1 MSNAA
6 SNQGKICISLCAKTA
21 AELAEKIEQAAPL
34 ADIIEVRF
42 DCLEPERL
50 EECLDIALSARAE
63 VLATFRPKG
72 EGGFRDISDDERIDF
87 WNQGN
92 ELGFWGADLEED
104 RIEESFDWL
113 WNNRIVSFHDFSGTP
128 SNLETTYERLAAT
141 GADIVKIAVQADRIT
156 DAIPLWKLLER
167 AFAEN
172 TKLVPIAMGEA
183 GKWTRILGLAHG
195 SPLAYASLEES
206 SGTAPGQITAADLID
221 VYRVK
226 ELSRESKVFGL
237 IAGDTSYSMSPYIQ
251 NAAIKAVGIDA
262 VFVPLQIADIEE
274 FFQRM
279 VRKGSREIDLNFRG
293 FAVTNPHKRAV
304 IDVLDTIDETAEAIG
319 AVNTIFHNSGKW
331 LGSNTDAEGFIA
343 PLKEQYGSLSGANI
357 AVIGAGGAA
366 RACIY
371 ALRREG
377 ADVAVLAR
385 DPEKAKPLA
394 EQFGAN
400 VMKLDGNSVLGKPD
414 ILVNT
419 TPLGTRGEHEN
430 ETPVSAE
437 NLSGIKLVYDLT
449 YNPRETRLLK
459 EAREAGCETLDGLEM
474 LICQAAA
481 QFKIWSGLEADTAAM
496 RTAAIKRLER

>member
-6 SNQGKICISLCAKTA
+6 SNQGKICISLCSKTA
-21 AELAEKIEQAAPL
+21 AELSEKIERAAPL
-34 ADIIEVRF
+34 ADVIEVRF
-42 DCLEPERL
+42 DCAAPEQ
-50 EECLDIALSARAE
+50 LDESVAVALAAKADI
-63 VLATFRPKG
+63 LATFRPQK
-72 EGGFRDISDDERIDF
+72 EGGFRNISNEERNEF
-87 WNQGN
+87 WNAGN

-113 WNNRIVSFHDFSGTP
+113 WNNRIVSFHDFSGMP
-128 SNLETTYERLAAT
+128 SDLEATYKRLAAT
-141 GADIVKIAVQADRIT
+141 GANIIKIAVQVNQIT

-195 SPLAYASLEES
+195 SPLAYASLEPRSE
-206 SGTAPGQITAADLID
+206 TAPGQITAADLVD

-226 ELSRESKVFGL
+226 ELSRESRVFGL

-262 VFVPLQIADIEE
+262 VFVPLQVADIGE

-279 VRKGSREIDLNFRG
+279 VRQGSSEIDLNFRG
-293 FAVTNPHKRAV
+293 FAVTNPHKRDV
-304 IDVLDTIDETAEAIG
+304 IGVLDSIDKTAEVIG
-319 AVNTIFHNSGKW
+319 AVNTVVLEAGKW
-331 LGSNTDAEGFIA
+331 VGTNTDAEGFIA
-343 PLKEQYGSLSGANI
+343 PLKERYGSLSGANV

-366 RACIY
+366 RACVY

-377 ADVAVLAR
+377 ADVTVLAR
-385 DPEKAKPLA
+385 DTTKAKPLA
-394 EQFGAN
+394 EEFGAR
-400 VMKLDGNSVLGKPD
+400 LLPLEALERPD

-419 TPLGTRGEHEN
+419 TPLGTHGEQEN
-430 ETPVSAE
+430 TTPIGAE
-437 NLSGIKLVYDLT
+437 NLAGVKLVYDLT

-459 EAREAGCETLDGLEM
+459 EARATGCETLDGLKM
-474 LICQAAA
+474 LIHQAAA
-481 QFKIWSGLEADTAAM
+481 QFKIWSGQEADTAAM

>member
-1 MSNAA
+1 MSTAA
-6 SNQGKICISLCAKTA
+6 INRGKICVSLCAKTA
-21 AELAEKIEQAAPL
+21 GELAEKIERASPL

-141 GADIVKIAVQADRIT
+141 GANIIKIAVQVNQIT

-167 AFAEN
+167 ANADN
-172 TKLVPIAMGEA
+172 KQLVPIAMGEA

-195 SPLAYASLEES
+195 SPLAYASLEDTS
-206 SGTAPGQITAADLID
+206 KTAPGQFTAADLID

-226 ELSRESKVFGL
+226 ELSRESRVFGL

-251 NAAIKAVGIDA
+251 NAAIAIAGFDA

-279 VRKGSREIDLNFRG
+279 VREGSREVDLNFRG
-293 FAVTNPHKRAV
+293 FAVTNPHKQAV
-304 IDVLDTIDETAEAIG
+304 MPLLDSVDETAKAIG
-319 AVNTIFHNSGKW
+319 AVNTIFHDLGKW
-331 LGSNTDAEGFIA
+331 VGTNTDAEGFIA
-343 PLKEQYGSLSGANI
+343 PLKERYGSLSGANV

-377 ADVAVLAR
+377 ANVTVLAR

-394 EQFGAN
+394 EKFGAK

-414 ILVNT
+414 VLVNT
-419 TPLGTRGEHEN
+419 TPLGTRGEQEN
-430 ETPVSAE
+430 TTPIGAE
-437 NLSGIKLVYDLT
+437 NLAGVKLVYDLT

-474 LICQAAA
+474 LIRQAAA

>member
-113 WNNRIVSFHDFSGTP
+113 WNNRIVSFHDFSGMP
-128 SNLETTYERLAAT
+128 SDLEATYERLAAT
-141 GADIVKIAVQADRIT
+141 GANIVKIAVQANQIT

-195 SPLAYASLEES
+195 SPLAYASLEPRSE
-206 SGTAPGQITAADLID
+206 TAPGQITAADLVD

-251 NAAIKAVGIDA
+251 NAVIKAVGIDA

-279 VRKGSREIDLNFRG
+279 VRQGSREIDLNFRG

-304 IDVLDTIDETAEAIG
+304 IDVLDSIDETAEAIG
-319 AVNTIFHNSGKW
+319 AVNTIFHDSGKW
-331 LGSNTDAEGFIA
+331 VGTNTDAEGFIA
-343 PLKEQYGSLSGANI
+343 PLKERYGSLSGANV

-366 RACIY
+366 RACVY

-377 ADVAVLAR
+377 ANVTVLAR

-394 EQFGAN
+394 EQFGAK
-400 VMKLDGNSVLGKPD
+400 VIQLVSDAVLRKPD

-459 EAREAGCETLDGLEM
+459 EARATGCETLDGLEM
-474 LICQAAA
+474 LIRQAAA

>member
-34 ADIIEVRF
+34 ADVIEVRF
-42 DCLEPERL
+42 DCAAPEQL
-50 EECLDIALSARAE
+50 DECVGVALAAKADI
-63 VLATFRPKG
+63 LAAFRPKK
-72 EGGFRDISDDERIDF
+72 EGGFRDISDEERNEF
-87 WNQGN
+87 WNAGN
-92 ELGFWGADLEED
+92 EIGFWGADLEENLINVTRD
-104 RIEESFDWL
+104 APWG
-113 WNNRIVSFHDFSGTP
+113 NCIVSFHDFSGTP
-128 SNLETTYERLAAT
+128 SDLEATYKRLAAT
-141 GADIVKIAVQADRIT
+141 GANIIKIAVQVNQIT

-195 SPLAYASLEES
+195 SPLAYASLEPRSE
-206 SGTAPGQITAADLID
+206 TAPGQITAADLVD

-226 ELSRESKVFGL
+226 ELSRESRVFGL

-262 VFVPLQIADIEE
+262 VFVPLQVADIGE
-274 FFQRM
+274 FFQRI
-279 VRKGSREIDLNFRG
+279 VRQGSSEIDLNFRG
-293 FAVTNPHKRAV
+293 FAVTNPHKRDV
-304 IDVLDTIDETAEAIG
+304 IGVLDSIDKTAEVIG
-319 AVNTIFHNSGKW
+319 AVNTVVLEAGKW
-331 LGSNTDAEGFIA
+331 VGTNTDAEGFIA
-343 PLKEQYGSLSGANI
+343 PLKERYGSLSGANV

-366 RACIY
+366 RACVY

-377 ADVAVLAR
+377 ADVTVLAR
-385 DPEKAKPLA
+385 DTTKAKPLA
-394 EQFGAN
+394 EEFGAR
-400 VMKLDGNSVLGKPD
+400 LLPLEALERPD

-430 ETPVSAE
+430 ETPVSTE

-459 EAREAGCETLDGLEM
+459 EAREAGCDTLDGLEM
-474 LICQAAA
+474 LIRQAAA
-481 QFKIWSGLEADTAAM
+481 QFKIWTGRDADADVMRAAAV
-496 RTAAIKRLER
+496 RQLGE

>member
-1 MSNAA
+1 MSNAPL
-6 SNQGKICISLCAKTA
+6 NQGKICISLCAKTA
-21 AELAEKIEQAAPL
+21 AELAEKIERASPL

-42 DCLEPERL
+42 DCAAPEQL
-50 EECLDIALSARAE
+50 DECVGVALAAKAE
-63 VLATFRPKG
+63 ILATFRPKN
-72 EGGFRDISDDERIDF
+72 EGGFRDISDGERIDF

-128 SNLETTYERLAAT
+128 SNRENTYERLAAT
-141 GADIVKIAVQADRIT
+141 GADIVKIAVQAERIT

-167 AFAEN
+167 ANADN
-172 TKLVPIAMGEA
+172 KQLVLIAMGEA

-206 SGTAPGQITAADLID
+206 SGTAPGQITAADLND

-262 VFVPLQIADIEE
+262 VFVPLQIADIGE
-274 FFQRM
+274 FFLRM
-279 VRKGSREIDLNFRG
+279 VREGSREIDLNFRG

-304 IDVLDTIDETAEAIG
+304 IDVLDSIDETAEAIG
-319 AVNTIFHNSGKW
+319 AVNTIFHDSGKW
-331 LGSNTDAEGFIA
+331 VGTNTDANGFIA
-343 PLKEQYGSLSGANI
+343 PLNERYGSLSGANI

-366 RACIY
+366 RACVY
-371 ALRREG
+371 ALRQEG
-377 ADVAVLAR
+377 ANITVLAR
-385 DPEKAKPLA
+385 NTTKAKPLA
-394 EQFGAN
+394 EEFGA
-400 VMKLDGNSVLGKPD
+400 KLLPLEALERPD

-430 ETPVSAE
+430 ETPVAADS
-437 NLSGIKLVYDLT
+437 LVGIKLVYDLT
-449 YNPRETRLLK
+449 YNPRETRLLS

-474 LICQAAA
+474 LIRQAAA
-481 QFKIWSGLEADTAAM
+481 QFKIWSGQKADTAVM
-496 RTAAIKRLER
+496 RAAAIKRLEG

>member
-6 SNQGKICISLCAKTA
+6 SNQGKICISLCANTA
-21 AELAEKIEQAAPL
+21 SELAEKIERAAPL
-34 ADIIEVRF
+34 AEVIEVRF
-42 DCLEPERL
+42 DCAAPEQLNRSVAVAL
-50 EECLDIALSARAE
+50 AAKADI
-63 VLATFRPKG
+63 LATFRPQK
-72 EGGFRDISDDERIDF
+72 EGGFRNISDEERNEF
-87 WNQGN
+87 WNAGN
-92 ELGFWGADLEED
+92 ELGFWGADFEED
-104 RIEESFDWL
+104 LIKVTRDAPCG
-113 WNNRIVSFHDFSGTP
+113 NRIVSFHDFSGTP
-128 SNLETTYERLAAT
+128 SELEATYERLAAT
-141 GADIVKIAVQADRIT
+141 GANIIKIAVQVNQIT

-167 AFAEN
+167 PRAEN
-172 TKLVPIAMGEA
+172 KQLVPIAMGEP

-195 SPLAYASLEES
+195 SPLAYASLEPT

-226 ELSRESKVFGL
+226 ELSRESRVFGL

-251 NAAIKAVGIDA
+251 NAAIAIAGFDA

-279 VRKGSREIDLNFRG
+279 VREGPREVDLNFRG
-293 FAVTNPHKRAV
+293 FAVTNPHKQAV
-304 IDVLDTIDETAEAIG
+304 MPLLDSVDETAKAIG
-319 AVNTIFHNSGKW
+319 AVNTVFLDSGKW
-331 LGSNTDAEGFIA
+331 HGTNTDAEGFIA
-343 PLKEQYGSLSGANI
+343 PLKERYVSLSGANV

-366 RACIY
+366 RACVY
-371 ALRREG
+371 ALRQEG
-377 ADVAVLAR
+377 ADVSVLAR
-385 DPEKAKPLA
+385 DTTKAKPLA
-394 EQFGAN
+394 EEFGAR
-400 VMKLDGNSVLGKPD
+400 LLPLEALERPD

-419 TPLGTRGEHEN
+419 TPLGTRGEHQN
-430 ETPVSAE
+430 QTSVSAE

-474 LICQAAA
+474 LIRQAAA

>member
-6 SNQGKICISLCAKTA
+6 LNQEKICLSLCAKTA
-21 AELAEKIEQAAPL
+21 AELAEKIERAAPL
-34 ADIIEVRF
+34 ADVIEIRF
-42 DCLEPERL
+42 DCAAPEQL
-50 EECLDIALSARAE
+50 DECVAVALAAKAE
-63 VLATFRPKG
+63 VLATFRPKN
-72 EGGFRDISDDERIDF
+72 EGGFRDINDDKRLDF

-92 ELGFWGADLEED
+92 ELAFWGADLEED
-104 RIEESFDWL
+104 LINVTRDASWG
-113 WNNRIVSFHDFSGTP
+113 NRIVSFHDFSGTP
-128 SNLETTYERLAAT
+128 SELEAIYERLAAT
-141 GADIVKIAVQADRIT
+141 GANIIKIAVQVNQIT

-226 ELSRESKVFGL
+226 ELSRESRVFGL

-279 VRKGSREIDLNFRG
+279 VREGSREVDLNFRG

-304 IDVLDTIDETAEAIG
+304 IDVLDSIDETAEAIG
-319 AVNTIFHNSGKW
+319 AVNTIFHDSGKW
-331 LGSNTDAEGFIA
+331 VGTNTDAEGFIA
-343 PLKEQYGSLSGANI
+343 PLKERFGSLSGANV

-377 ADVAVLAR
+377 ANVTVLAR

-394 EQFGAN
+394 EKFGAK

-459 EAREAGCETLDGLEM
+459 EASEAGCETLDGLEM
-474 LICQAAA
+474 LIRQAAA
-481 QFKIWSGLEADTAAM
+481 QFKIWSGLEADTAAI

>member
-21 AELAEKIEQAAPL
+21 AELAEKIERAAPL

-113 WNNRIVSFHDFSGTP
+113 WNNRIVSFHDFSGMP
-128 SNLETTYERLAAT
+128 SELEASYERLAAT

-156 DAIPLWKLLER
+156 DAIPLWKLLKH
-167 AFAEN
+167 ANADN
-172 TKLVPIAMGEA
+172 KQLVPIAMGEA

-195 SPLAYASLEES
+195 SPLAYASLKES
-206 SGTAPGQITAADLID
+206 SGTAPGQITAADLVD

-226 ELSRESKVFGL
+226 ELSRESRVFGL

-251 NAAIKAVGIDA
+251 NAAIARAGFDA
-262 VFVPLQIADIEE
+262 VFVPLQLADIEE

-279 VRKGSREIDLNFRG
+279 VREGSREIDLNFRG

-319 AVNTIFHNSGKW
+319 AVNTIFHDSGKW
-331 LGSNTDAEGFIA
+331 LGTNTDAEGFIA
-343 PLKEQYGSLSGANI
+343 PLKERYGSLSGAYV

-366 RACIY
+366 RACVY
-371 ALRREG
+371 ALRQEG
-377 ADVAVLAR
+377 ADVTVLAR
-385 DPEKAKPLA
+385 DTTKAKPLA
-394 EQFGAN
+394 EEFGAR
-400 VMKLDGNSVLGKPD
+400 LLPLEALERPD

-474 LICQAAA
+474 LIHQAAE

>member
-6 SNQGKICISLCAKTA
+6 FNQGRICVSLCAKTA
-21 AELAEKIEQAAPL
+21 GELAEKIERASPL

-92 ELGFWGADLEED
+92 ELGFWGADFEED

-128 SNLETTYERLAAT
+128 SNLENTYERLAAT
-141 GADIVKIAVQADRIT
+141 GADIVKIAVQAERIT

-167 AFAEN
+167 ANADN
-172 TKLVPIAMGEA
+172 KQLVPIAMGEA

-195 SPLAYASLEES
+195 SPLAYASLEDV
-206 SGTAPGQITAADLID
+206 SGTAPGQITAGDLID

-251 NAAIKAVGIDA
+251 NAAISNVGLDA
-262 VFVPLQIADIEE
+262 VFVPLQVADIGE
-274 FFQRM
+274 FFPRM
-279 VRKGSREIDLNFRG
+279 VREATREIDLNFHG
-293 FAVTNPHKRAV
+293 FAVTNPHKQAV
-304 IDVLDTIDETAEAIG
+304 MQLLDSVDETADAIG
-319 AVNTIFHNSGKW
+319 AVNTVFLDSGKW
-331 LGSNTDAEGFIA
+331 LGKNTDAEGFIA
-343 PLKEQYGSLSGANI
+343 PLKERYVSLSGANV

-366 RACIY
+366 RACVY
-371 ALRREG
+371 ALRQED
-377 ADVAVLAR
+377 ANITVLAR
-385 DPEKAKPLA
+385 NTTKAKPLA
-394 EQFGAN
+394 EEFGA
-400 VMKLDGNSVLGKPD
+400 KLLPLEALERPD

-474 LICQAAA
+474 LIHQAAA

-496 RTAAIKRLER
+496 RAAAIKRLER